1 MYLSKLNV
9 DTMDSDLYGY
19 FDPQSIQNMGNKGD
33 GAFGYIASRMSDA
46 KKQIYLGAYHHDKN
60 WQLLVI
66 IPTKGEVVWFC
77 SLHHKPDNRI
87 KAVVQ
92 K

>member
-1 MYLSKLNV
+1 
-9 DTMDSDLYGY
+9 
-19 FDPQSIQNMGNKGD
+19 MGNKGEETS
-33 GAFGYIASRMSDA
+33 GYIASRMSDA
-46 KKQIYLGAYHHDKN
+46 KKQIYLGAYHHDEH

-66 IPTKGEVVWFC
+66 IPAKGEVVWFC
-77 SLHHKPDNRI
+77 SLHHKPDNRL